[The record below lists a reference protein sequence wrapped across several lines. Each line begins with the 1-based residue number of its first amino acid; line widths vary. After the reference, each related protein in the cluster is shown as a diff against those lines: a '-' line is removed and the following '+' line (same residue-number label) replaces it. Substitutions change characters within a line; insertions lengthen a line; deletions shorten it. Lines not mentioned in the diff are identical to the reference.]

1 MSCVIAEM
9 KTAAERH
16 EYDVRIVGETI
27 PSYIDGTLVEIWK
40 DKTYIGRTTLGGLL
54 VVGDKTLALTLKMNF
69 WPRMVGRPDEPWDGD
84 ITNRWP
90 TPPAHAPLTI
100 PRTTI
105 GFLEYISDEEN
116 RRDRSR
122 NQLNWALVAITH
134 PSIKLKN
141 KPCEHHRRGPAILR
155 RQTCLHLPRANIGTE
170 FLGVT
175 RWPHCEGDIR
185 NPPGD
190 ILVVADGSAK
200 DEDGGSWAYT
210 TIECMPMGM
219 LIGTLVRSTRTV
231 SLLISMEEVI
241 ADIQNQSDL
250 AVEYAPWDEDVDEE
264 GTEGGEDETETWFNL
279 TGELVIKF

>member
-122 NQLNWALVAITH
+122 NQLNWASVAITH

-141 KPCEHHRRGPAILR
+141 KP
-155 RQTCLHLPRANIGTE
+155 
-170 FLGVT
+170 F
-175 RWPHCEGDIR
+175 
-185 NPPGD
+185 
-190 ILVVADGSAK
+190 VADGSAK

-279 TGELVIKF
+279 TGELIRKARLEQLKAQQGGGSQGGPSGQDGAEAQKQ